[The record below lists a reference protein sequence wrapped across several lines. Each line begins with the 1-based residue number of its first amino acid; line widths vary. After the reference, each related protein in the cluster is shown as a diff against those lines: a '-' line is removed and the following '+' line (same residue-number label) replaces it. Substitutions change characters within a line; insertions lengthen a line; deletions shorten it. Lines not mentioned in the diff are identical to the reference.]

1 MSPTQTTGKVPDL
14 QMKLMI
20 KPAKRNQSYYLLLKI
35 PAKIAIGALGRKF
48 NLKKREEDFK

>member
-20 KPAKRNQSYYLLLKI
+20 KPAKRNQSYYLLPKI
-35 PAKIAIGALGRKF
+35 PAKIAIGALGRK
-48 NLKKREEDFK
+48 